1 MARQAKKKTAA
12 KTQPTQVSR
21 VVTTS
26 HEVMRRQLDGLQL
39 IVDLEVCATEYD
51 RIAKE
56 MKTLKNKVARLRND
70 AETKVLNTQLAAL
83 RAQADVVDRKAS
95 LHLRR
100 LKFILPEYQAVKFEQ
115 PEDDLGKQKRKEASE
130 VISEAR
136 GLLETIALKRG
147 EIAKH

>member
-1 MARQAKKKTAA
+1 
-12 KTQPTQVSR
+12 
-21 VVTTS
+21 
-26 HEVMRRQLDGLQL
+26 MRS
-39 IVDLEVCATEYD
+39 
-51 RIAKE
+51 
-56 MKTLKNKVARLRND
+56 D
-70 AETKVLNTQLAAL
+70 AETKALNTQLATL

-115 PEDDLGKQKRKEASE
+115 PEDETGKQKRKEASE

-147 EIAKH
+147 DIAKH

>member
-1 MARQAKKKTAA
+1 MARQAKKKIAA

-39 IVDLEVCATEYD
+39 IVDLETCAAEYD

-56 MKTLKNKVARLRND
+56 MKTLKNKVARLKND
-70 AETKVLNTQLAAL
+70 ADTKTLNTQLAAL